1 MEDYWDTSFT
11 LNLIS
16 AALGEI
22 NIDTRLGGSH
32 FLFFSVSPKFHTI
45 NHLTNSDITVQK
57 KNKLAKT

>member
-32 FLFFSVSPKFHTI
+32 FLFFSVSPKFHSI
-45 NHLTNSDITVQK
+45 NRLMNFDVTFQK
-57 KNKLAKT
+57 KRLAKT